1 MKFNS
6 IEKPH
11 FLAVSIEESHLTAQS
26 APELKSELVRLNTL
40 GHKNIVVDLQNV
52 EFVDS
57 SGLSALLVGNRL
69 TQKSKGVF
77 VITGVHPSVMKI
89 LQICQLDSV
98 LNVIHNENEIEDFI
112 IMSNIAQD
120 LLNEEEE

>member
-1 MKFNS
+1 MNFQS

-11 FLAVSIEESHLTAQS
+11 FLALAIEDTHLTAQT
-26 APELKSELVRLNTL
+26 APDLKSELVRLSSL
-40 GHKNIVVDLQNV
+40 GHKNVVVDLQNV

-69 TQKSKGVF
+69 TQKSNGVF
-77 VITGVHPSVMKI
+77 AITGVNAGVMKI

-98 LNVIHNENEIEDFI
+98 LNIIHNENEIEDFI

-120 LLNEEEE
+120 LLDEEE

>member
-1 MKFNS
+1 MNFHS

-11 FLAVSIEESHLTAQS
+11 FLALAIEDAHLTAQT
-26 APELKSELVRLNTL
+26 APDLKSELVRLSSS
-40 GHKNIVVDLQNV
+40 GHKNVVVDLQNV

-69 TQKSKGVF
+69 TQKSNGVF
-77 VITGVHPSVMKI
+77 AITGVNAGVMKI

-98 LNVIHNENEIEDFI
+98 LNIIHNENEIEDFI

-120 LLNEEEE
+120 LLDEEE